1 MTVATNAENLRLNEI
16 GFPLIVELI
25 LAFPSGTNMIREVK
39 NLSPY
44 FKQIT

>member
-1 MTVATNAENLRLNEI
+1 MTVTTNAGSLRQNEI

-25 LAFPSGTNMIREVK
+25 LAFPSSTNMIREVK